1 MNPRSQPVNLQ
12 VRRINMNQDN
22 LNNLEI
28 KIDCDI
34 TIDDSLHD
42 KYDYVYIV
50 HNIVDETLKEKK
62 IDASLENYV

>member
-1 MNPRSQPVNLQ
+1 
-12 VRRINMNQDN
+12 MNQDD
-22 LNNLEI
+22 LKNLEI

-34 TIDDSLHD
+34 TIDDSLHY

-50 HNIVDETLKEKK
+50 HNIVDEIVNEKK

>member
-1 MNPRSQPVNLQ
+1 
-12 VRRINMNQDN
+12 MNQDN